1 MLDVERRYVPRDVS
15 TAAFNHPAPGAL
27 QSVVSA
33 AGGVLPPRPERQ
45 VAVNYGSAAGELA
58 ACVSAVGLADR
69 SDLMQLALNAPSD
82 VMRETVMRFT
92 GSAVAPGGALRSG
105 GAWWGS
111 LTPERTLVICE
122 PRQGARLRDQ
132 LHGRAGRAPMLTLED
147 RSADRVALALVGRR
161 ASKVL
166 SALGVYGEHG
176 DPRHARPLSTHP
188 VAGVDCVFLLESDDQ
203 ALVLVDQAHAASVWH
218 AIERA
223 GRPLGLCCVGREAIA
238 RFALL
243 HRARLS
249 V

>member
-1 MLDVERRYVPRDVS
+1 MS
-15 TAAFNHPAPGAL
+15 TTAFNHFRPGPL

-33 AGGVLPPRPERQ
+33 AGGVLPPRPERR
-45 VAVNYGSAAGELA
+45 VAANYGSAAGELA

-69 SDLMQLALNAPSD
+69 SDLMQLVLSAPAD
-82 VMRETVMRFT
+82 AMRETVMRFT
-92 GSAVAPGGALRSG
+92 GSTVAPGGALRSG
-105 GAWWGS
+105 GAWWGG
-111 LTPERTLVICE
+111 LTPERTIVIAE
-122 PRQGARLRDQ
+122 SRQGSRVRDQ
-132 LHGRAGRAPMLTLED
+132 LHGCAGRAPMVTLED
-147 RSADRVALALVGRR
+147 RSADRAALALVGRR
-161 ASKVL
+161 ASTVL
-166 SALGVYGEHG
+166 GTLGVYGEHG

-203 ALVLVDQAHAASVWH
+203 ALILVDQAHAASVWH
-218 AIERA
+218 AVERA